1 MEKELVL
8 GIYLKRCK
16 LGYKD
21 ISLKMEDI
29 MEYVPRLEQ
38 LFVDENIK
46 GSDIFVK
53 TPVSETYDEFKTFL
67 ISYMIGM
74 KLGYLNDE
82 YNKITLSVTD
92 YFINKKL
99 KDMEEYQD
107 IIDKGSRL
115 LIDDGL
121 FFEEEKVKKIG
132 SI

>member
-1 MEKELVL
+1 MEKEIIL

-21 ISLKMEDI
+21 ISLKMDDM
-29 MEYVPRLEQ
+29 MEYVPKLEQ

-74 KLGYLNDE
+74 KLGYFNDE
-82 YNKITLSVTD
+82 YNTITLSVTD
-92 YFINKKL
+92 YFINRKL